1 MAILENIYANVKAGR
16 RNMRLRGQSPEESL
30 EELKNIL
37 IESIHIQ
44 NSGSKILQKKSLE
57 ELKQLRQDM
66 MAGQISAGS
75 KTNQVVG
82 SYTHVIG
89 QIEEM
94 LDQTNQNNKAYEGAI
109 DSIKGAFPSSDSLV
123 AALMTANPLLGYGV
137 KLFRDM
143 AKSRSEAKQQ
153 ARQMEQ
159 ERLKKIKMETEL
171 INAQFEQLEKEEAVT
186 EKEEDAIKEKEKP
199 VLERVET
206 DAPVT
211 DNDRQSNILSMTDD
225 HALFIAETIED
236 STNKLIRYFE
246 EADKKNDR
254 DEKLTKMKESSGTPV
269 QMPEQGPKGV
279 TQGRKG
285 GMLGM
290 LARGALAIV
299 TGLGLS
305 LAAFTAPLI
314 AMMGILKGIG
324 AFAVKLVSKLA
335 LPIVVFKAIY
345 DFFDGFFSV
354 GEWLGK
360 NEEDVSLLD
369 RIKMGVYSAIAGF
382 VSIFTDVFAWLT
394 GGTSKSKE
402 EMAVAMFNFVENL
415 TATVIEWVSN
425 AYDSVLNFFK
435 SIPDTVMNMIDS
447 MGTAI
452 KDGYQAGVDKVTE
465 IFGKITET
473 FKSIYEAIENKLNE
487 WRQSLGKIPGI
498 GKLFKTDE
506 EIMQEEIMERQV
518 AYEKRVAQGRAGG
531 TLLANTQRLEMTTG
545 IPMTSGVMA
554 NIERA
559 SQQMD
564 LEQQRKQMEMARGGG
579 TNVIAPSNTQVN
591 QSQFVGASTNT
602 NNTNRRLRFATNGA
616 Y

>member
-1 MAILENIYANVKAGR
+1 
-16 RNMRLRGQSPEESL
+16 
-30 EELKNIL
+30 
-37 IESIHIQ
+37 
-44 NSGSKILQKKSLE
+44 
-57 ELKQLRQDM
+57 
-66 MAGQISAGS
+66 
-75 KTNQVVG
+75 
-82 SYTHVIG
+82 
-89 QIEEM
+89 
-94 LDQTNQNNKAYEGAI
+94 
-109 DSIKGAFPSSDSLV
+109 
-123 AALMTANPLLGYGV
+123 
-137 KLFRDM
+137 
-143 AKSRSEAKQQ
+143 
-153 ARQMEQ
+153 
-159 ERLKKIKMETEL
+159 
-171 INAQFEQLEKEEAVT
+171 
-186 EKEEDAIKEKEKP
+186 
-199 VLERVET
+199 
-206 DAPVT
+206 
-211 DNDRQSNILSMTDD
+211 
-225 HALFIAETIED
+225 
-236 STNKLIRYFE
+236 
-246 EADKKNDR
+246 
-254 DEKLTKMKESSGTPV
+254 
-269 QMPEQGPKGV
+269 
-279 TQGRKG
+279 
-285 GMLGM
+285 
-290 LARGALAIV
+290 
-299 TGLGLS
+299 
-305 LAAFTAPLI
+305 
-314 AMMGILKGIG
+314 
-324 AFAVKLVSKLA
+324 
-335 LPIVVFKAIY
+335 
-345 DFFDGFFSV
+345 
-354 GEWLGK
+354 
-360 NEEDVSLLD
+360 
-369 RIKMGVYSAIAGF
+369 
-382 VSIFTDVFAWLT
+382 
-394 GGTSKSKE
+394 
-402 EMAVAMFNFVENL
+402 MAVAMFNFVENL